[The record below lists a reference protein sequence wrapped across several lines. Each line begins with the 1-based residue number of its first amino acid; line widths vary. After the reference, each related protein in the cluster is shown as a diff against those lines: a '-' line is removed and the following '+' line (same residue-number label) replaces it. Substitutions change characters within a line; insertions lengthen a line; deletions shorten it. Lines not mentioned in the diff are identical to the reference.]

1 LLANSA
7 QSSSAAKVYPRPKF
21 RVSFSRDSPTLLLG
35 ELRHISKLRYW
46 PLDCVLHDKYLFPKE
61 EADAIA
67 SFLTPMLR
75 LHPDKRA
82 KASDLV
88 HHNWL
93 DGIPVQGEIDVIRR
107 AEEDEARRKR
117 REGAGADGSGGDMSP
132 NSTLKAAL
140 DQSEADAMK
149 PVDDIAALSDLD
161 KVDPAPVPPHAY
173 NPPKLSNAPVSSSST
188 AKENAAARPL
198 SSGSAG
204 AATSSPRSR
213 PTSSAKST
221 SASAKR

>member
-1 LLANSA
+1 
-7 QSSSAAKVYPRPKF
+7 VT
-21 RVSFSRDSPTLLLG
+21 SFQQG
-35 ELRHISKLRYW
+35 ELRHINKLRYW

-61 EADAIA
+61 EADAIS

-93 DGIPVQGEIDVIRR
+93 DGVLVQGEIDVIRR

-117 REGAGADGSGGDMSP
+117 REAAGADASGGDVSP

-149 PVDDIAALSDLD
+149 PVDDIAALKDVD
-161 KVDPAPVPPHAY
+161 KVSPDPLPPHAY
-173 NPPKLSNAPVSSSST
+173 HPPKLSNAPVSSSST
-188 AKENAAARPL
+188 AKENAAARPP

-204 AATSSPRSR
+204 ATSSPRAR

-221 SASAKR
+221 SSSTKR

>member
-1 LLANSA
+1 
-7 QSSSAAKVYPRPKF
+7 
-21 RVSFSRDSPTLLLG
+21 
-35 ELRHISKLRYW
+35 
-46 PLDCVLHDKYLFPKE
+46 
-61 EADAIA
+61 
-67 SFLTPMLR
+67 
-75 LHPDKRA
+75 
-82 KASDLV
+82 
-88 HHNWL
+88 
-93 DGIPVQGEIDVIRR
+93 VIRR

-117 REGAGADGSGGDMSP
+117 REGAGGDASGGDMSP

-161 KVDPAPVPPHAY
+161 KVDSAPVPPHAY
-173 NPPKLSNAPVSSSST
+173 HPPKLSNAPVSSSST
-188 AKENAAARPL
+188 AKENAARPL

>member
-1 LLANSA
+1 MTDFFLFFFK
-7 QSSSAAKVYPRPKF
+7 Q
-21 RVSFSRDSPTLLLG
+21 G
-35 ELRHISKLRYW
+35 ELRHINKLRYW
-46 PLDCVLHDKYLFPKE
+46 PLDCVLHDKYLFPQD
-61 EADAIA
+61 EADAIS

-93 DGIPVQGEIDVIRR
+93 DGILVQGEIDVIRR
-107 AEEDEARRKR
+107 AEEDEARKKR
-117 REGAGADGSGGDMSP
+117 REAAGVDAMGGGGMSP
-132 NSTLKAAL
+132 NSALKAAL

-149 PVDDIAALSDLD
+149 PVDDIAALSDMD
-161 KVDPAPVPPHAY
+161 KVGPGPQPPHIY
-173 NPPKLSNAPVSSSST
+173 HPPKPSNAPVSSSST
-188 AKENAAARPL
+188 AKENAAARPP
-198 SSGSAG
+198 SSGSAGAG

-221 SASAKR
+221 SSSAKR